1 MNLKTIVWI
10 VCLGL
15 HVFQSVILRE
25 NAISTGWIIAVIL
38 FDQGYLLTTSSATL
52 DVLLNI
58 IIYVLDVF
66 LGFLYNLFVVP
77 LDILL
82 AITANS
88 LGQTLFR
95 IGLEAGSFPIALIY
109 LIILAASYFL
119 RDGDEEDQQDQKDQ
133 QDQQG
138 QKE

>member
-66 LGFLYNLFVVP
+66 LGFLYNIFVVP

-95 IGLEAGSFPIALIY
+95 IGLEAGSFPIAVIY

-119 RDGDEEDQQDQKDQ
+119 RDGDEEDQQDQ
-133 QDQQG
+133 QG

>member
-95 IGLEAGSFPIALIY
+95 IGLEAGSFPIAVIY

-119 RDGDEEDQQDQKDQ
+119 RDGDEEDQQDQ
-133 QDQQG
+133 QG

>member
-38 FDQGYLLTTSSATL
+38 FDQGYLFTTGSATL

-82 AITANS
+82 AITGNS
-88 LGQTLFR
+88 LGQILFR

-119 RDGDEEDQQDQKDQ
+119 RDGDEEDQQDQ

>member
-1 MNLKTIVWI
+1 MDKYKKPNIPYLRRIRLFTA
-10 VCLGL
+10 
-15 HVFQSVILRE
+15 FATSV
-25 NAISTGWIIAVIL
+25 STGWIIAVIL

-82 AITANS
+82 AITGNS
-88 LGQTLFR
+88 LGQILFR

-119 RDGDEEDQQDQKDQ
+119 RDGDEEDQQDQ

>member
-1 MNLKTIVWI
+1 
-10 VCLGL
+10 
-15 HVFQSVILRE
+15 
-25 NAISTGWIIAVIL
+25 
-38 FDQGYLLTTSSATL
+38 
-52 DVLLNI
+52 
-58 IIYVLDVF
+58 
-66 LGFLYNLFVVP
+66 YNLFVVP

-95 IGLEAGSFPIALIY
+95 IGLEAGSFPIAVIY

-119 RDGDEEDQQDQKDQ
+119 RDGDEEDQQDQ
-133 QDQQG
+133 QG

>member
-38 FDQGYLLTTSSATL
+38 FDQGYLFTTGSATL

-66 LGFLYNLFVVP
+66 LGFLYNIFVVP

-88 LGQTLFR
+88 LGQILFR
-95 IGLEAGSFPIALIY
+95 IGLEAGSFPIAVIY

-119 RDGDEEDQQDQKDQ
+119 RDGDEEDQQDQ
-133 QDQQG
+133 QG

>member
-1 MNLKTIVWI
+1 MNLKNIVWT

-95 IGLEAGSFPIALIY
+95 IGLEAGSFPIAVIY

-119 RDGDEEDQQDQKDQ
+119 RDGDEEDQQDQ
-133 QDQQG
+133 QG